1 MEKFAI
7 GFLVGGALG
16 ALLVAN
22 NHKMRAL
29 VKKAQED
36 TQAKMDA
43 FMDEKINAME
53 QCVKETKE
61 RAQEKIEEGKEKL
74 SKKAKK
80 QNA

>member
-7 GFLVGGALG
+7 GLVIGGALG

-22 NHKMRAL
+22 NHKMRTL

-43 FMDEKINAME
+43 FMDEKISKME
-53 QCVKETKE
+53 QCAKETAEKAE
-61 RAQEKIEEGKEKL
+61 ETQEKL
-74 SKKAKK
+74 AKK
-80 QNA
+80 KR